1 MDKDKSHHGS
11 GSLLPPS
18 GRYSVFSP
26 PNNSYNMK
34 SEQSGPSNLPPLGPG
49 SSSEQGHFGHGMQ
62 SDSSRFSHD
71 ISRMP
76 DNPPKNMGHRRAHS
90 EILTLPDD
98 ISFDSDLGVVG
109 GFDGPSFSDETEEDL
124 LSMYL
129 DMDKFNSTSATS
141 ANQVGESSNSLAAEP
156 GSSSALANQSADNVA
171 ATLSEKPR
179 IRHQH
184 SQSMDGSTTIKPEML
199 MSGSEDPSAGDSK
212 KAMSAAKLAELAL
225 IDPKRAKRIWANRQ
239 SAARSKERKMR
250 YIAEL
255 ERKVQTLQTEA
266 TSLSAQLTL
275 LQRDTN
281 GLTAENS
288 ELKLRLQT
296 MEQQVHLQDGV
307 LTGILLHLNTALNDA
322 LKEEIQHLKV
332 LTGQTIANNGAM
344 MNFPTSYG
352 ANQQYYTNNQAMHT
366 LLTAQQLQQ
375 LQIHS
380 QKQQTQQQFQ
390 QHQLHQFQQQ
400 QMQSQSS
407 MQQQEQQQAGNVKL
421 RSCMPSSVKKDHTPD
436 GSLVK
441 FAMEG
446 EVEPDNI
453 VENEGS
459 ELKHLVKLQKNETM
473 KCVIGQIKLLKRF
486 AVYYSIG
493 IPPLSL
499 VDWMIWIV

>member
-1 MDKDKSHHGS
+1 MMDKDKSHHGS
-11 GSLLPPS
+11 ILPPS

-26 PNNSYNMK
+26 PGSSYNTK
-34 SEQSGPSNLPPLGPG
+34 SEPSGLSNLPPLGPV
-49 SSSEQGHFGHGMQ
+49 SSSEQGHFGHGMP
-62 SDSSRFSHD
+62 SDSSQFSHD

-76 DNPPKNMGHRRAHS
+76 VNPPKNLGHRRAHS

-109 GFDGPSFSDETEEDL
+109 GLDGPSFSDDTEDDL

-141 ANQVGESSNSLAAEP
+141 SFQVGESSNAMATEQGL
-156 GSSSALANQSADNVA
+156 SSAPLGAGNLTTNNA
-171 ATLSEKPR
+171 LSEKPR

-199 MSGSEDPSAGDSK
+199 MDGSEDPSSADAK

-281 GLTAENS
+281 GLTSENS

-296 MEQQVHLQDGV
+296 MEQQVHLQD
-307 LTGILLHLNTALNDA
+307 ALNDA

-332 LTGQTIANNGAM
+332 LTGQGMANGGSM
-344 MNFPTSYG
+344 MNFPASYG
-352 ANQQYYTNNQAMHT
+352 ANQQYFSNNHAMNT

-375 LQIHS
+375 LQLHS
-380 QKQQTQQQFQ
+380 QKQQQQHQFQ

-400 QMQSQSS
+400 QLQHQQEADMKLRSSLQSS
-407 MQQQEQQQAGNVKL
+407 MEKDRA
-421 RSCMPSSVKKDHTPD
+421 SDSSSKD
-436 GSLVK
+436 
-441 FAMEG
+441 
-446 EVEPDNI
+446 
-453 VENEGS
+453 
-459 ELKHLVKLQKNETM
+459 
-473 KCVIGQIKLLKRF
+473 
-486 AVYYSIG
+486 
-493 IPPLSL
+493 
-499 VDWMIWIV
+499 